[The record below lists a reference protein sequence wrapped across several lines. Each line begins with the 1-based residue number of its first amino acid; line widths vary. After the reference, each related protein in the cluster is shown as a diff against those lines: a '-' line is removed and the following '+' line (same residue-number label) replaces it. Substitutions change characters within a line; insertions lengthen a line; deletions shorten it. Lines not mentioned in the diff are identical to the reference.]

1 MGRFGSGFDTVTQRC
16 SYSPGSVPAQ
26 TWMGWC
32 EILTAV
38 LSDSGAR
45 LTDDGLGGSRRHE
58 QREQSVAVR
67 RVLGVKCE
75 RGKQERE

>member
-1 MGRFGSGFDTVTQRC
+1 MR
-16 SYSPGSVPAQ
+16 
-26 TWMGWC
+26 WC